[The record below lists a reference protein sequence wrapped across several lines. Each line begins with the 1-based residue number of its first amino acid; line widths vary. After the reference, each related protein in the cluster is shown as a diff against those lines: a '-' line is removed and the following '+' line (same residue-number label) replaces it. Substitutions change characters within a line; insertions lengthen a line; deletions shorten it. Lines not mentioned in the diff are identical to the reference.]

1 MKEEGKVKLTE
12 NKEFDIDKLTPPETV
27 DYFIYRLETGR
38 WRKAAKAWMW
48 AAIVVFAAFVISN
61 IYWIYYENQFED
73 EVITMTQEA
82 NTDGGGNASV
92 NGVASGNIYYG
103 ESETDNNNQEAH
115 S

>member
-1 MKEEGKVKLTE
+1 MADEIKKRTE
-12 NKEFDIDKLTPPETV
+12 NVEFGIDELTPPESV

-38 WRKAAKAWMW
+38 WKKAATAWMI
-48 AAIVVFAAFVISN
+48 AAIIVFVAFVVSN
-61 IYWIYYENQFED
+61 VLWIIYENQFED

-82 NTDGGGNASV
+82 TTDGGGNAAV

-103 ESETDNNNQEAH
+103 ESETDNNNQEAG